1 MLDALET
8 RKKISVACSYIVR
21 MPVSAKKK
29 LCVSIP
35 KHEGER
41 VRKELKELGLLDER
55 YRIEERR
62 DRLYIPFKGESNEL
76 RYDLKP
82 CALKPRLQPP
92 RKRLGI
98 RYDVIGDI
106 AVIDWFDGILVAA
119 TELLQTRRDIKVVL
133 AAVSG
138 VGGEYRLKDLVFVAG
153 ERRTET
159 VHKEYGSRLQVDV
172 ASVYFS
178 PRLST
183 ERHRIAELVQSSET
197 VVDMFAGVG
206 PFTILLAKKVK
217 KGIAFE
223 KNPDA
228 FRCLKNNIELN
239 RLHNVEACFGN
250 AKDLAPKFRG
260 VADRVIMNLPH
271 SAFNFLCDAV
281 TMLSGSGGFVHYYDV
296 KPENEFPRTI
306 ESVKE
311 AVGRFDRTVER
322 IRLKK
327 VRSYAPRQYHV
338 VLDIKISPR

>member
-1 MLDALET
+1 
-8 RKKISVACSYIVR
+8 

-29 LCVSIP
+29 LCVNVP

-55 YRIEERR
+55 YSIEERR
-62 DRLYIPFKGESNEL
+62 DRLYIPFKGESNEV
-76 RYDLKP
+76 RYDLEP
-82 CALKPRLQPP
+82 CALKPRLQPL

-106 AVIDWFDGILVAA
+106 AVIDWFDGILAA
-119 TELLQTRRDIKVVL
+119 ARELLQTRRDVKVVL

-178 PRLST
+178 PRLAT

-228 FRCLKNNIELN
+228 FRCL
-239 RLHNVEACFGN
+239 
-250 AKDLAPKFRG
+250 
-260 VADRVIMNLPH
+260 
-271 SAFNFLCDAV
+271 
-281 TMLSGSGGFVHYYDV
+281 
-296 KPENEFPRTI
+296 NEEQYRTEQI
-306 ESVKE
+306 
-311 AVGRFDRTVER
+311 A
-322 IRLKK
+322 
-327 VRSYAPRQYHV
+327 
-338 VLDIKISPR
+338 